1 MLAAQSHGVT
11 SIQGSGFTVCIGQS
25 PHGNPF
31 FFFINSSST
40 DCVNIGVKNIA
51 LMFIYESELMIRSV
65 GRVADVT

>member
-11 SIQGSGFTVCIGQS
+11 SIQGSGFTVCIGQTS
-25 PHGNPF
+25 PHGNP

-40 DCVNIGVKNIA
+40 DCMNIGVKNIA